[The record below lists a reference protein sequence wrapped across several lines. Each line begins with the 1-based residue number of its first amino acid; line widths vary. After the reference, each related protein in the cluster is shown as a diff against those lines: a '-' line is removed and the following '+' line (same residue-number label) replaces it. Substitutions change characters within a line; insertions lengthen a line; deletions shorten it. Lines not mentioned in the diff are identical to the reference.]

1 MTTEIVNFEALGIS
15 ETLMARL
22 AEQGID
28 KPTPI
33 QQQAIPVLLS
43 GQDLMGLAQTG
54 TGKTAAYLLP
64 LIQKLSEGAKGK
76 GPRRPKVLV
85 LAPTRELAHQ
95 ISISLRDFS
104 RGITLRYVTICGG
117 ERYNNQISA
126 LKKGVDFIIATPG
139 RFEDLQ
145 ERGVIDLSEIEHVIL
160 DEADQM
166 IDLGFYQ
173 PIKRICASTPQPCQT
188 IFFSATMPAEMTA
201 LSDEFLHEHVT
212 IKIESK
218 NITADTVSQ
227 RAIMVSDALKRET
240 LSTLLEDVDGDQV
253 LVFVG
258 TKRRADALGQFLSA
272 QDIQADVLH
281 GDMRQ
286 NIRSK
291 VLRKFKSGQLQVL
304 VATDVAARGIDV
316 VGLNWVINY
325 DLPQMPEIYVHRIGR
340 TGRAQQTGR
349 AISLC
354 APTQR
359 GLLMAISRHV
369 NGVIDIV
376 NSQGEAIEIESFQ
389 APSRQRR
396 KGGRPFGGARS
407 GPHKGG
413 RRRYGE
419 GDSGPR
425 RRRNDDKPRP
435 DRSDRSESWH
445 PVDKTDRVASA
456 DSRPARPKGS
466 GKFKSDKFK
475 NNKFKSDKPRSERA
489 RNDRFDADAPKE
501 GKFQDKFRGER
512 SRDDKPRGQ
521 NFKKDQPKGFDKKRP
536 TKAGRPR
543 ADRDFEG
550 SSRSDRG
557 RKDGFYEERPRLDRP
572 RSDRPNRDKPRR
584 NNGPSEER
592 FANDGKPKGKGKPF
606 RGNSRPGGGRTERPA
621 PKKAAKSGPQR
632 PADGGKLR
640 LKRPKKA
647 KHA

>member
-1 MTTEIVNFEALGIS
+1 MTSDLSSFDALGIADI
-15 ETLMARL
+15 LINRL
-22 AEQGID
+22 AELGID

-33 QQQAIPVLLS
+33 QEQAIPALLS

-64 LIQKLSEGAKGK
+64 LIQKLSEGQIGK
-76 GPRRPKVLV
+76 GPRRPRVLV

-95 ISISLRDFS
+95 VSISLRDFS
-104 RGITLRYVTICGG
+104 RGVTLRYVTICGG

-126 LKKGVDFIIATPG
+126 LKKGVDFIVATPG

-145 ERGVIDLSEIEHVIL
+145 DRGVIDLSEIEHVIL

-166 IDLGFYQ
+166 IDLGFY
-173 PIKRICASTPQPCQT
+173 PAIKRICASTPQPRQT
-188 IFFSATMPAEMTA
+188 IFFSATMPAEMKA
-201 LSDEFLHEHVT
+201 LSDEFLQDQVT

-240 LSTLLEDVDGDQV
+240 LSKLLEDVDGDQV

-272 QDIQADVLH
+272 QDYQADVLH

-286 NIRSK
+286 VIRSK

-340 TGRAQQTGR
+340 TGRAQQSGR

-376 NSQGEAIEIESFQ
+376 NSNGEAIEIESFQ

-396 KGGRPFGGARS
+396 KGGRPFGGAR
-407 GPHKGG
+407 PANFKGG
-413 RRRYGE
+413 RRRTGE
-419 GDSGPR
+419 TEGR
-425 RRRNDDKPRP
+425 RRKNDDKPRP
-435 DRSDRSESWH
+435 ERKSSKEGWHPDNAQRAERSDRAER
-445 PVDKTDRVASA
+445 PGRPERTDR
-456 DSRPARPKGS
+456 RPAKPRG
-466 GKFKSDKFK
+466 GKFKPNGARGEFNESPRSEHAQKTSPHKKRSKDNRQKDRPRGEASRFDENSSGASK
-475 NNKFKSDKPRSERA
+475 SHATQKPRPNSKSKPFRAKTRSHEGRSDKPQHKRS
-489 RNDRFDADAPKE
+489 
-501 GKFQDKFRGER
+501 GKPSSPRTN
-512 SRDDKPRGQ
+512 SRD
-521 NFKKDQPKGFDKKRP
+521 NS
-536 TKAGRPR
+536 
-543 ADRDFEG
+543 G
-550 SSRSDRG
+550 S
-557 RKDGFYEERPRLDRP
+557 
-572 RSDRPNRDKPRR
+572 
-584 NNGPSEER
+584 
-592 FANDGKPKGKGKPF
+592 NDGG
-606 RGNSRPGGGRTERPA
+606 
-621 PKKAAKSGPQR
+621 Q
-632 PADGGKLR
+632 LR
-640 LKRPKKA
+640 LKRTKRA
-647 KHA
+647 KRA

>member
-1 MTTEIVNFEALGIS
+1 MTSDLSSFDALGIADI
-15 ETLMARL
+15 LINRL
-22 AEQGID
+22 AELGID

-33 QQQAIPVLLS
+33 QEQAIPALLS

-64 LIQKLSEGAKGK
+64 LIQKLSEGQIGK
-76 GPRRPKVLV
+76 GPRRPRVLV

-95 ISISLRDFS
+95 VSISLRDFS
-104 RGITLRYVTICGG
+104 RGVTLRYVTICGG

-126 LKKGVDFIIATPG
+126 LKKGVDFIVATPG

-145 ERGVIDLSEIEHVIL
+145 DRGVIDLSEIEHVIL

-166 IDLGFYQ
+166 IDLGFY
-173 PIKRICASTPQPCQT
+173 PAIKRICASTPQPRQT
-188 IFFSATMPAEMTA
+188 IFFSATMPAEMKA
-201 LSDEFLHEHVT
+201 LSDEFLQDQVT

-240 LSTLLEDVDGDQV
+240 LSKLLEDVDGDQV

-272 QDIQADVLH
+272 QDYQADVLH

-286 NIRSK
+286 VIRSK

-340 TGRAQQTGR
+340 TGRAQQSGR

-376 NSQGEAIEIESFQ
+376 NSNGEAIEIESFQ

-396 KGGRPFGGARS
+396 KGGRPFGGAR
-407 GPHKGG
+407 PANFKGG
-413 RRRYGE
+413 RRRTGE
-419 GDSGPR
+419 TEGR
-425 RRRNDDKPRP
+425 RRKNDDKPRP
-435 DRSDRSESWH
+435 ERKSSKEGWHPDNAQRAERSDRAER
-445 PVDKTDRVASA
+445 PGRPERTDR
-456 DSRPARPKGS
+456 RPAKPRG
-466 GKFKSDKFK
+466 GKFKPNGARGEFNESPRSEHAQKTSPHKKRSKDNRQKDGPRGEASSFDENRSGASK
-475 NNKFKSDKPRSERA
+475 SHATQKPRPNSKSKPFRAKTPSHEGRSDKPQHKRS
-489 RNDRFDADAPKE
+489 
-501 GKFQDKFRGER
+501 GKPSSPRTN
-512 SRDDKPRGQ
+512 SRD
-521 NFKKDQPKGFDKKRP
+521 NS
-536 TKAGRPR
+536 
-543 ADRDFEG
+543 G
-550 SSRSDRG
+550 S
-557 RKDGFYEERPRLDRP
+557 
-572 RSDRPNRDKPRR
+572 
-584 NNGPSEER
+584 
-592 FANDGKPKGKGKPF
+592 NDGG
-606 RGNSRPGGGRTERPA
+606 
-621 PKKAAKSGPQR
+621 Q
-632 PADGGKLR
+632 LR
-640 LKRPKKA
+640 LKRTKRA
-647 KHA
+647 KRA

>member
-1 MTTEIVNFEALGIS
+1 MTSDLSSFDALGIADI
-15 ETLMARL
+15 LINRL
-22 AEQGID
+22 AELGID

-33 QQQAIPVLLS
+33 QEQAIPALLS

-64 LIQKLSEGAKGK
+64 LIQKLSEGQIGK
-76 GPRRPKVLV
+76 GPRRPRVLV

-95 ISISLRDFS
+95 VSISLRDFS
-104 RGITLRYVTICGG
+104 RGVTLRYVTICGG

-126 LKKGVDFIIATPG
+126 LKKGVDFIVATPG

-145 ERGVIDLSEIEHVIL
+145 DRGVIDLSEIEHVIL

-166 IDLGFYQ
+166 IDLGFY
-173 PIKRICASTPQPCQT
+173 PAIKRICASTPQPRQT
-188 IFFSATMPAEMTA
+188 IFFSATMPAEMKA
-201 LSDEFLHEHVT
+201 LSDEFLQDQVT

-240 LSTLLEDVDGDQV
+240 LSKLLEDVDGDQV

-272 QDIQADVLH
+272 QDYQADVLH

-286 NIRSK
+286 VIRSK

-340 TGRAQQTGR
+340 TGRAQQSGR

-376 NSQGEAIEIESFQ
+376 NSNGEAIEIESFQ

-396 KGGRPFGGARS
+396 KGGRPFGGAR
-407 GPHKGG
+407 PANFKGG
-413 RRRYGE
+413 RRRTGE
-419 GDSGPR
+419 TEGR
-425 RRRNDDKPRP
+425 RRKNDDKPRP
-435 DRSDRSESWH
+435 ERKSSKEGWHPDNAQRAERSDRAERPGRSERPDRAARPGRSERH
-445 PVDKTDRVASA
+445 DRAERPGRPERTDR
-456 DSRPARPKGS
+456 RPAKPRG
-466 GKFKSDKFK
+466 GKFKPNGARGEFNESPRSEHAQKTSPHKKRSKDNRQKDRPRGEASRFDENSSGASK
-475 NNKFKSDKPRSERA
+475 SHATQKPRPNSKSKPFRAKTPSHEGRSDKPQHKRS
-489 RNDRFDADAPKE
+489 
-501 GKFQDKFRGER
+501 GKPSSPRTN
-512 SRDDKPRGQ
+512 SRD
-521 NFKKDQPKGFDKKRP
+521 NS
-536 TKAGRPR
+536 
-543 ADRDFEG
+543 G
-550 SSRSDRG
+550 S
-557 RKDGFYEERPRLDRP
+557 
-572 RSDRPNRDKPRR
+572 
-584 NNGPSEER
+584 
-592 FANDGKPKGKGKPF
+592 NDGG
-606 RGNSRPGGGRTERPA
+606 
-621 PKKAAKSGPQR
+621 Q
-632 PADGGKLR
+632 LR
-640 LKRPKKA
+640 LKRTKRA
-647 KHA
+647 KRA

>member
-1 MTTEIVNFEALGIS
+1 MTSDLSSFDALGIADI
-15 ETLMARL
+15 LINRL
-22 AEQGID
+22 AELGID

-33 QQQAIPVLLS
+33 QEQAIPALLS

-64 LIQKLSEGAKGK
+64 LIQKLSEGQIGK
-76 GPRRPKVLV
+76 GPRRPRVLV

-95 ISISLRDFS
+95 VSISLRDFS

-126 LKKGVDFIIATPG
+126 LKKGVDFIVATPG

-145 ERGVIDLSEIEHVIL
+145 DRGVIDLSEIEHVIL

-166 IDLGFYQ
+166 IDLGFY
-173 PIKRICASTPQPCQT
+173 PAIKRICASTPQPRQT
-188 IFFSATMPAEMTA
+188 IFFSATMPAEMKA
-201 LSDEFLHEHVT
+201 LSDEFLRDQVT

-240 LSTLLEDVDGDQV
+240 LSKLLEDVDGDQV

-272 QDIQADVLH
+272 QDYQADVLH

-286 NIRSK
+286 VIRSK

-340 TGRAQQTGR
+340 TGRAQQSGR

-376 NSQGEAIEIESFQ
+376 NSNGEAIEIESFQ

-396 KGGRPFGGARS
+396 KGGRPFGGAR
-407 GPHKGG
+407 PANFKGG
-413 RRRYGE
+413 RRRTGE
-419 GDSGPR
+419 TEGR
-425 RRRNDDKPRP
+425 RRKNDDKPRP
-435 DRSDRSESWH
+435 ERKSSKEGWHPDNAQRAERSDRAER
-445 PVDKTDRVASA
+445 PGRPERTDR
-456 DSRPARPKGS
+456 RPAKPRG
-466 GKFKSDKFK
+466 GKFKPNGARGEFNESPRSEHAQKTSPHKKRSKDNRQKDRPRGEASSFDENSSGASK
-475 NNKFKSDKPRSERA
+475 SHATQKPRPNSKSKPFRAKTPSHEGRSDKPQHKRS
-489 RNDRFDADAPKE
+489 
-501 GKFQDKFRGER
+501 GKPSSPRTN
-512 SRDDKPRGQ
+512 SRD
-521 NFKKDQPKGFDKKRP
+521 NS
-536 TKAGRPR
+536 
-543 ADRDFEG
+543 G
-550 SSRSDRG
+550 S
-557 RKDGFYEERPRLDRP
+557 
-572 RSDRPNRDKPRR
+572 
-584 NNGPSEER
+584 
-592 FANDGKPKGKGKPF
+592 NDGG
-606 RGNSRPGGGRTERPA
+606 
-621 PKKAAKSGPQR
+621 Q
-632 PADGGKLR
+632 LR
-640 LKRPKKA
+640 LKRTKRA
-647 KHA
+647 KRA

>member
-1 MTTEIVNFEALGIS
+1 MTSDALNFKSLGIS

-28 KPTPI
+28 RPTPI

-64 LIQKLSEGAKGK
+64 LIQKLSEDKGAK
-76 GPRRPKVLV
+76 GPRRPRVLV

-104 RGITLRYVTICGG
+104 RGVTLRYVTICGG

-126 LKKGVDFIIATPG
+126 LKKGVDFIVATPG

-145 ERGVIDLSEIEHVIL
+145 ERGVVDLSFIEHIIL

-173 PIKRICASTPQPCQT
+173 PIKRICASVSKPCQT
-188 IFFSATMPAEMTA
+188 IFFSATMPAEMKS
-201 LSDEFLHEHVT
+201 LSDEFLHDQVT

-240 LSTLLEDVDGDQV
+240 LGKLLEDVDGDQV

-340 TGRAQQTGR
+340 TGRAQQSGR

-354 APTQR
+354 SPTQR
-359 GLLMAISRHV
+359 ALLAAISRHV

-376 NSQGEAIEIESFQ
+376 NAQGEAIEIDSLQ
-389 APSRQRR
+389 TPNRQRR
-396 KGGRPFGGARS
+396 KGGGRPFGAKRPGQ
-407 GPHKGG
+407 PKGG
-413 RRRYGE
+413 RRRGNGE
-419 GDSGPR
+419 F
-425 RRRNDDKPRP
+425 
-435 DRSDRSESWH
+435 
-445 PVDKTDRVASA
+445 TRVAANMMQNSA
-456 DSRPARPKGS
+456 PSARKTQKAAGIRQI
-466 GKFKSDKFK
+466 KMT
-475 NNKFKSDKPRSERA
+475 A
-489 RNDRFDADAPKE
+489 RNRVKNAQAVQSPKISSKAINLNQINSSPINSGMTALSLTDLKRKE
-501 GKFQDKFRGER
+501 ISKSPAAIILTMKARLGQARLKMTSQREKTNLFAGNPRNPESKQNVLPLKHPQKAKAARLGKMGLA
-512 SRDDKPRGQ
+512 
-521 NFKKDQPKGFDKKRP
+521 DKKM
-536 TKAGRPR
+536 A
-543 ADRDFEG
+543 
-550 SSRSDRG
+550 
-557 RKDGFYEERPRLDRP
+557 
-572 RSDRPNRDKPRR
+572 
-584 NNGPSEER
+584 
-592 FANDGKPKGKGKPF
+592 ANY
-606 RGNSRPGGGRTERPA
+606 A
-621 PKKAAKSGPQR
+621 
-632 PADGGKLR
+632 
-640 LKRPKKA
+640 
-647 KHA
+647 

>member
-1 MTTEIVNFEALGIS
+1 MTSDLSSFDALGIADI
-15 ETLMARL
+15 LINRL
-22 AEQGID
+22 AELGID

-33 QQQAIPVLLS
+33 QEQAIPALLS

-64 LIQKLSEGAKGK
+64 LIQKLSEGQIGK
-76 GPRRPKVLV
+76 GPRRPRVLV

-95 ISISLRDFS
+95 VSISLRDFS
-104 RGITLRYVTICGG
+104 RGVTLRYVTICGG

-126 LKKGVDFIIATPG
+126 LKKGVDFIVATPG

-145 ERGVIDLSEIEHVIL
+145 DRGVIDLSEIEHVIL

-166 IDLGFYQ
+166 IDLGFY
-173 PIKRICASTPQPCQT
+173 PAIKRICASTPQPRQT
-188 IFFSATMPAEMTA
+188 IFFSATMPAEMKA
-201 LSDEFLHEHVT
+201 LSDEFLQDQVT

-240 LSTLLEDVDGDQV
+240 LSKLLEDVDGDQV

-272 QDIQADVLH
+272 QDYQADVLH

-286 NIRSK
+286 VIRSK

-340 TGRAQQTGR
+340 TGRAQQSGR

-376 NSQGEAIEIESFQ
+376 NSNGEAIEIESFQ

-396 KGGRPFGGARS
+396 KGGRPFGGAR
-407 GPHKGG
+407 PANFKGG
-413 RRRYGE
+413 RRRTGE
-419 GDSGPR
+419 TEGR
-425 RRRNDDKPRP
+425 RRKNDDKPRP
-435 DRSDRSESWH
+435 ERKSSKEGWHPDNAQRAERSDRAER
-445 PVDKTDRVASA
+445 PGRPERTDR
-456 DSRPARPKGS
+456 RPAKPRG
-466 GKFKSDKFK
+466 GKFKPNGARGEFNESPRSEHAQKTSPHKKRSKDNRQKDRPRGEASSFDENRSGASK
-475 NNKFKSDKPRSERA
+475 SHATQKPRPNSKSKPFRAKTPSHEGRSDKPQHKRS
-489 RNDRFDADAPKE
+489 
-501 GKFQDKFRGER
+501 GKPSSPRTN
-512 SRDDKPRGQ
+512 SRD
-521 NFKKDQPKGFDKKRP
+521 NS
-536 TKAGRPR
+536 
-543 ADRDFEG
+543 G
-550 SSRSDRG
+550 S
-557 RKDGFYEERPRLDRP
+557 
-572 RSDRPNRDKPRR
+572 
-584 NNGPSEER
+584 
-592 FANDGKPKGKGKPF
+592 NDGG
-606 RGNSRPGGGRTERPA
+606 
-621 PKKAAKSGPQR
+621 Q
-632 PADGGKLR
+632 LR
-640 LKRPKKA
+640 LKRTKRA
-647 KHA
+647 KRA

>member
-1 MTTEIVNFEALGIS
+1 MTSDLSSFDALGIAENLINRLS
-15 ETLMARL
+15 EL
-22 AEQGID
+22 GID

-33 QQQAIPVLLS
+33 QEQAIPALLS

-64 LIQKLSEGAKGK
+64 LIQKLSEEKTGK
-76 GPRRPKVLV
+76 GPRLPRVLV

-95 ISISLRDFS
+95 VSISLRDFS

-126 LKKGVDFIIATPG
+126 LKKGVDFIVATPG

-145 ERGVIDLSEIEHVIL
+145 ERGVIDLSAIEHVIL

-166 IDLGFYQ
+166 IDLGFY
-173 PIKRICASTPQPCQT
+173 PAIKRICARTPQPRQT
-188 IFFSATMPAEMTA
+188 IFFSATMPAEMKA
-201 LSDEFLHEHVT
+201 LSDEFLQDQLT

-240 LSTLLEDVDGDQV
+240 LSKLLEDVEGDQV

-272 QDIQADVLH
+272 QDYQADVLH

-286 NIRSK
+286 AIRSK

-340 TGRAQQTGR
+340 TGRAQQSGR

-376 NSQGEAIEIESFQ
+376 NSNGEAIEIESFQ
-389 APSRQRR
+389 APIRQRR
-396 KGGRPFGGARS
+396 KGGRPFGGARANNF
-407 GPHKGG
+407 K
-413 RRRYGE
+413 
-419 GDSGPR
+419 GPR
-425 RRRNDDKPRP
+425 RRSGDAEGRRRKSDERPRP
-435 DRSDRSESWH
+435 ERKASKEGWH
-445 PVDKTDRVASA
+445 PDNAQ
-456 DSRPARPKGS
+456 
-466 GKFKSDKFK
+466 
-475 NNKFKSDKPRSERA
+475 RSERA
-489 RNDRFDADAPKE
+489 DHPKRPERAESSERAERSDRRPAKPRG
-501 GKFQDKFRGER
+501 GKFQPNKAKGNFNERSQSEESQKPNPHKKRFKDNRQKDRVRGEGGKFDEAG
-512 SRDDKPRGQ
+512 SGGAKSSAGQKPR
-521 NFKKDQPKGFDKKRP
+521 
-536 TKAGRPR
+536 
-543 ADRDFEG
+543 
-550 SSRSDRG
+550 
-557 RKDGFYEERPRLDRP
+557 
-572 RSDRPNRDKPRR
+572 PNSK
-584 NNGPSEER
+584 S
-592 FANDGKPKGKGKPF
+592 KPF
-606 RGNSRPGGGRTERPA
+606 RAKTQSHEGRSDKPQHKKSSKGSAPRPNSRDNTR
-621 PKKAAKSGPQR
+621 SN
-632 PADGGKLR
+632 DGGQLR
-640 LKRPKKA
+640 LKRPKRA
-647 KHA
+647 KRA